1 MVGDAEFPERDL
13 ILFVTFCVIM
23 VSLVGQG
30 ALLPPLIRLLKLDEA
45 GRREAEADKRAE
57 VTARIVAIEAALK
70 RLEEL
75 ERSGAVSRSV
85 ATLRRMHEDR
95 RLEFVQTGDVDFD
108 GAPVADSAGIQREL
122 IEAERASI
130 SAQYA
135 DGKLTADA
143 RRRIERELD
152 LEDSMLRHA
161 VDSATGQGF
170 DEI

>member
-1 MVGDAEFPERDL
+1 MAEDYYSLLGVARNATDAEIKAAYR
-13 ILFVTFCVIM
+13 
-23 VSLVGQG
+23 
-30 ALLPPLIRLLKLDEA
+30 KLAMKHHPDRNP
-45 GRREAEADKRAE
+45 GDKRAE
-57 VTARIVAIEAALK
+57 ETARIVAIEAALK